1 MKLKLFSIL
10 SLVSSLVTAQQLANM
25 DFEDWSYDPLSRNY
39 TILNG
44 PWNGNNSCTPVYPG
58 PTDTICNIFI
68 TRQTDSKSG
77 KYSLKLQT
85 PTDLP
90 GGTGGFTSYDVGTL
104 AEQVPFP
111 YAPISFS
118 GYYKFIKGQKD
129 DEASISVDFFDSDL
143 NTVKYG
149 VKLFIEAKTWSKFT
163 VDLFDIPPSSNIQY
177 VQLTFYHATN
187 QVATPSLST
196 YLMLD
201 GLSFTYGTS
210 AVYDEAIKNGF
221 RFNDGFIDISQMH
234 DVSHMYIY
242 DLNGT
247 LCGSF
252 QDTFDTH
259 LLKNGI
265 YAVGYEEN
273 GTVKKFKLPVNN

>member
-1 MKLKLFSIL
+1 MKLKLLSIL
-10 SLVSSLVTAQQLANM
+10 SLVSSLITAQQLANM
-25 DFEDWSYDPLSRNY
+25 DFEDWSYDPLSRDY
-39 TILNG
+39 TILSG

-68 TRQTDSKSG
+68 TRQSDSKSG
-77 KYSLKLQT
+77 KYALKLQT
-85 PTDLP
+85 PSTLP
-90 GGTGGFTSYDVGTL
+90 GGTGGFTSYDAGTL
-104 AEQVPFP
+104 AEQVPFS

-163 VDLFDIPPSSNIQY
+163 VDLFDIPPSSNIKY

-187 QVATPSLST
+187 QIATPSLNT

-201 GLSFTYGTS
+201 GLSFNYSTS
-210 AVYDEAIKNGF
+210 AVHDEAIKNGF
-221 RFNDGFIDISQMH
+221 RFNDGIIDITQMH
-234 DVSHMYIY
+234 DVSQMNVY
-242 DLNGT
+242 DLNGAN
-247 LCGSF
+247 CGSF
-252 QDTFDTH
+252 LDKFDTH
-259 LLKNGI
+259 ILKSGI
-265 YAVGYEEN
+265 YIVAYEQN
-273 GTVKKFKLPVNN
+273 GTVKKFRLPINN